1 MAKHIQHAGDIP
13 VEQALQS
20 ARSSQAATADTATA
34 KPTEAHVEAI
44 SHLFTELEL
53 AYHNQFHKAFPDH
66 QSLSMAK
73 QLWLRLLAEYQ
84 PQHIALA
91 GRKAICANTF
101 LPTLH
106 NLREYCDQAAT
117 QGLPDVKAAYI
128 EACMSQEPRTEVN
141 WSHPIVYYAGKATD
155 WFFLQGQT
163 EAQTFPVF
171 ERNYELLKE
180 RVRKGEVLHPPVAK
194 AIEKQAAA
202 PLSTEQQKDK
212 LKALRE
218 QLDL

>member
-1 MAKHIQHAGDIP
+1 MAKHIDDLDIA
-13 VEQALQS
+13 QTLATQS
-20 ARSSQAATADTATA
+20 AQPALGQEKLQQDA

-44 SHLFTELEL
+44 SHLFTELEM

-84 PQHIALA
+84 PEHITAA
-91 GRKAICANTF
+91 GRKAICENTF

-106 NLREYCDQAAT
+106 NVRDYCEQAITAN
-117 QGLPDVKAAYI
+117 LPDVKAAFR
-128 EACMSQEPRTEVN
+128 EACLAPEPKSAHS
-141 WSHPIVYYAGKATD
+141 WSHPIVYFAGKATD

-171 ERNYELLKE
+171 ERNYELLKT
-180 RVRKGEVLHPPVAK
+180 RVKNGEVLTMPIAK
-194 AIEKQAAA
+194 AIEKQPVQAMTIENKKA
-202 PLSTEQQKDK
+202 K

-218 QLDL
+218 ALDL

>member
-1 MAKHIQHAGDIP
+1 M
-13 VEQALQS
+13 
-20 ARSSQAATADTATA
+20 
-34 KPTEAHVEAI
+34 
-44 SHLFTELEL
+44 
-53 AYHNQFHKAFPDH
+53 
-66 QSLSMAK
+66 
-73 QLWLRLLAEYQ
+73 
-84 PQHIALA
+84 
-91 GRKAICANTF
+91 
-101 LPTLH
+101 
-106 NLREYCDQAAT
+106 
-117 QGLPDVKAAYI
+117 
-128 EACMSQEPRTEVN
+128 
-141 WSHPIVYYAGKATD
+141 YYAGKATD